1 MLTLNWEVSAGRSS
15 NLFVNFT
22 QIAPKFVITYLIE
35 NIKTSFPVGKQTL
48 VHLHDILKKLSAKT
62 YFDASFM
69 CFLDLLHFVSLLTV
83 YVVER
88 KFVAYCHAYVYG

>member
-1 MLTLNWEVSAGRSS
+1 MHS
-15 NLFVNFT
+15 
-22 QIAPKFVITYLIE
+22 
-35 NIKTSFPVGKQTL
+35 
-48 VHLHDILKKLSAKT
+48 HDIFKKLSAKT

-88 KFVAYCHAYVYG
+88 KFVVYCHAYVYG

>member
-1 MLTLNWEVSAGRSS
+1 M
-15 NLFVNFT
+15 
-22 QIAPKFVITYLIE
+22 
-35 NIKTSFPVGKQTL
+35 
-48 VHLHDILKKLSAKT
+48 HLHDILKKLSAKT

-88 KFVAYCHAYVYG
+88 KFVAYCHAYVMGNGPKLADWSNDPVLHFEVVFVVC

>member
-1 MLTLNWEVSAGRSS
+1 M
-15 NLFVNFT
+15 
-22 QIAPKFVITYLIE
+22 
-35 NIKTSFPVGKQTL
+35 
-48 VHLHDILKKLSAKT
+48 HLHDILKKLLAKT

-88 KFVAYCHAYVYG
+88 KFVVLLSTHTFMGNGPKLADWSE